1 MVDGMDIFYGYL
13 SQPNVIGTQLSVY
26 KEEINLILLSSI
38 VVVLAMLLM
47 VAFMVSWQSV
57 DWDGR
62 GCGRGG

>member
-1 MVDGMDIFYGYL
+1 VDIFYGYL
-13 SQPNVIGTQLSVY
+13 SQPNVIVTQLSVY
-26 KEEINLILLSSI
+26 KEEINLILLFSI

-47 VAFMVSWQSV
+47 VAFMVGWQSV